1 MLMFK
6 QVVSASMC
14 FALSCYFCLIAGGV
28 GPAVTGGTHDLGVL
42 HSAAVFSSL
51 TFAFDF
57 VSGLDQTT
65 GIVLPAMTGAVQS
78 SICFALAL

>member
-1 MLMFK
+1 MFK

-14 FALSCYFCLIAGGV
+14 FALSCYFCLIAGGD

-42 HSAAVFSSL
+42 LGAAVFLLLS
-51 TFAFDF
+51 FAFDL
-57 VSGLDQTT
+57 VSGLNQTT

-78 SICFALAL
+78 SICLFRISS